1 MRSAWQSDSEL
12 QGEGRLALAV
22 LPSAAGGSLPLL
34 LLLLDEL
41 AVAVAAVGDG
51 REEPAD
57 DLVVERGCSTML
69 SPVFVGIGTFG
80 PWDMTQDNQG
90 VRSMVGRSPS

>member
-34 LLLLDEL
+34 LLLDEL
-41 AVAVAAVGDG
+41 AVAVAAVDDG

-57 DLVVERGCSTML
+57 DLVVEKGCSTML

-80 PWDMTQDNQG
+80 PWDMTQGNRG

>member
-34 LLLLDEL
+34 LLLDEL
-41 AVAVAAVGDG
+41 AVAVAAVDDG

-90 VRSMVGRSPS
+90 VQSMVGRSPR

>member
-22 LPSAAGGSLPLL
+22 LPSAAGGSLP
-34 LLLLDEL
+34 LLLDEL